1 MEILDRIDRILN
13 ERKFDLGSG
22 HKGNGI
28 TVWNRAKEVHGDYEM
43 IAHIDRKRKI
53 TWNIKNPPK
62 HVKDYVEKI
71 AKGKNPRAT
80 ASQSHKVFDEGKRQS
95 SSTKM
100 ECMECGH
107 KFKKKIGPR
116 TLEVRC
122 PKCKGYDTDL
132 AYESSG
138 WGKPKGKMAGWIAIY
153 NGKKLEIKKSEA
165 KDLYGAKQLAIKHF
179 KVPKSKQGLLAIDVA
194 YE

>member
-1 MEILDRIDRILN
+1 MDIL
-13 ERKFDLGSG
+13 
-22 HKGNGI
+22 
-28 TVWNRAKEVHGDYEM
+28 
-43 IAHIDRKRKI
+43 
-53 TWNIKNPPK
+53 
-62 HVKDYVEKI
+62 EKI
-71 AKGKNPRAT
+71 DLLTDGFRSATFKDTKKFHGGKVGK
-80 ASQSHKVFDEGKRQS
+80 ASDKVR
-95 SSTKM
+95 M

-107 KFKKKIGPR
+107 KFNKKIGPR
-116 TLEVRC
+116 TAEVRC

-132 AYESSG
+132 AYESTG